1 MKLSRVAGRRT
12 RATFR
17 ARAEAAVAMGT
28 PAWRIRTLRNPAPAS
43 CSQLVQK
50 RRRMKKP
57 QVRNTGQKNMEKNT
71 ARVRALAPKKA
82 TITPQPRK
90 A

>member
-1 MKLSRVAGRRT
+1 MPAM
-12 RATFR
+12 FR
-17 ARAEAAVAMGT
+17 ARLMAATAMGT
-28 PAWRIRTLRNPAPAS
+28 PAWRARILRNPALSARAAPFSKTAA
-43 CSQLVQK
+43 QE
-50 RRRMKKP
+50 KP

-71 ARVRALAPKKA
+71 ARVRAWSPKNE